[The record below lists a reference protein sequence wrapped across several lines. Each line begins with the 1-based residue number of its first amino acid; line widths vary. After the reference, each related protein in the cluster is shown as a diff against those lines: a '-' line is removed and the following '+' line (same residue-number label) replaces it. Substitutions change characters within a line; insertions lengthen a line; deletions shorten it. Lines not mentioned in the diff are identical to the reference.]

1 MPEIA
6 RFNGIIVRM
15 YEETG
20 VQHHTPHIHAYYQ
33 EHVAVYSIPDIEMLT
48 GIIPRR
54 QQRFVEAWMELY
66 QAELMKNWELLEAGE
81 EVRKLSPFR

>member
-1 MPEIA
+1 MPEIT

-33 EHVAVYSIPDIEMLT
+33 EHVAVYSIPDIEILT

-54 QQRFVEAWMELY
+54 QQRLVEAWMELH

-81 EVRKLSPFR
+81 EIRKLPPLR